1 MESTTKANSV
11 KANFT
16 RGIRDRLVRNAAFI
30 AAAFLLG
37 HAPIMDE
44 MFPAAIAFMVYMV
57 SRDSIYLYLAAPCAL
72 GIFFC
77 ISRGC
82 DSWGEML
89 SLIVCSLLFSVFRK
103 AKFELWHRAVISA
116 SVSMTCISVVRLLM
130 STAYKTSIQTLIFE
144 GVLVA
149 FFLFLTDAFAKALEK
164 KEGGIPAVTAA
175 VAASLSMLCGIG
187 ADFIIWPAVIF
198 LVMCFFV
205 YTDTGNALIA
215 ASAAGMY
222 AFLVG
227 QTQWGMMITIVIG
240 VCAASFFSRF
250 GNVAACMIFA
260 AVCIAMRSAGGGV
273 VLGID
278 NYCLAVGFMSFAS
291 VNWKFGKFIRKIIGI
306 FAGADETGRDAA
318 LRAAEFLD
326 RQAFEM
332 RERSSL
338 YSTYVDSRSAL
349 AIQFD
354 VAGKI
359 MEDTGRNVKAQEKK
373 RIEPEYKFD
382 VDIGMS
388 QCAAAGDINGDCCG
402 WEDIGG
408 GKTAMMISDG
418 MGKGKK
424 AAAESLMV
432 TKTVMS
438 LLKSGAGAELTLK
451 MINTIMIMKDDGDSF
466 ATVDLAI
473 ADRRTGRVRFYKT
486 GAAPTLIKRKNSIE
500 EIRLSTVPLGIVN
513 GLKMEYTETFMKKGD
528 MMIMMSDGVSDG
540 ALQLQ
545 TAAGGNPGGIDLIK
559 EILVKI
565 RSENP
570 QTVSDIL
577 INRSADSYIGR
588 ERDDL
593 TVLAVKLT

>member
-1 MESTTKANSV
+1 
-11 KANFT
+11 
-16 RGIRDRLVRNAAFI
+16 
-30 AAAFLLG
+30 
-37 HAPIMDE
+37 
-44 MFPAAIAFMVYMV
+44 
-57 SRDSIYLYLAAPCAL
+57 
-72 GIFFC
+72 
-77 ISRGC
+77 
-82 DSWGEML
+82 ML
-89 SLIVCSLLFSVFRK
+89 KR
-103 AKFELWHRAVISA
+103 R
-116 SVSMTCISVVRLLM
+116 R
-130 STAYKTSIQTLIFE
+130 
-144 GVLVA
+144 
-149 FFLFLTDAFAKALEK
+149 
-164 KEGGIPAVTAA
+164 
-175 VAASLSMLCGIG
+175 
-187 ADFIIWPAVIF
+187 
-198 LVMCFFV
+198 
-205 YTDTGNALIA
+205 
-215 ASAAGMY
+215 
-222 AFLVG
+222 
-227 QTQWGMMITIVIG
+227 
-240 VCAASFFSRF
+240 
-250 GNVAACMIFA
+250 
-260 AVCIAMRSAGGGV
+260 
-273 VLGID
+273 
-278 NYCLAVGFMSFAS
+278 
-291 VNWKFGKFIRKIIGI
+291 
-306 FAGADETGRDAA
+306 
-318 LRAAEFLD
+318 
-326 RQAFEM
+326 
-332 RERSSL
+332 
-338 YSTYVDSRSAL
+338 
-349 AIQFD
+349 
-354 VAGKI
+354 
-359 MEDTGRNVKAQEKK
+359 KK